1 MLIYAYLARM
11 VMHLGFSRLFSVPR
25 FAFLK
30 VDQQTI
36 TLVKESAV
44 LFLFEVG
51 RFRNIQI

>member
-1 MLIYAYLARM
+1 MLISAYLARM
-11 VMHLGFSRLFSVPR
+11 AMHLGFSRLFSAPR

-44 LFLFEVG
+44 LFFFEIG